1 MKNMAGLVL
10 AAAVSLGGAAAAD
23 SLGGAAAAD
32 SLGDDL
38 MRCAQLSNP
47 QVRLACYD
55 ALASASGAGDDSVA
69 ASGNTNIHQ
78 RGETGAP
85 RPADDSVSS
94 PGNANGASSQPESKP
109 SLAERAFGMLPGG
122 GETNRIRSRVVGKVN
137 GLRHGMR
144 FTLENGQ
151 VWQQTEKSNRNYR
164 ANNPEVEIRQ
174 GFMNSYRMR
183 LEGINARIRV
193 RRVR

>member
-1 MKNMAGLVL
+1 MKAALMKNMAGLVL

-23 SLGGAAAAD
+23 SLG
-32 SLGDDL
+32 
-38 MRCAQLSNP
+38 
-47 QVRLACYD
+47 
-55 ALASASGAGDDSVA
+55 SVA
-69 ASGNTNIHQ
+69 APS
-78 RGETGAP
+78 
-85 RPADDSVSS
+85 
-94 PGNANGASSQPESKP
+94 NANGASSQPESKP
-109 SLAERAFGMLPGG
+109 SLAERAFGMLPGA

-137 GLRHGMR
+137 GLRHGTR

-164 ANNPEVEIRQ
+164 ASNPEVEIRQ

-193 RRVR
+193 RRVK

>member
-1 MKNMAGLVL
+1 MRNMACLVL
-10 AAAVSLGGAAAAD
+10 AAAASLGGAAAAD
-23 SLGGAAAAD
+23 SLR
-32 SLGDDL
+32 DDL
-38 MRCAQLSNP
+38 MRCAQLNNS

-55 ALASASGAGDDSVA
+55 ALASASGAGDAAAADASVPA
-69 ASGNTNIHQ
+69 FGTGEAAAADKSVSASGK
-78 RGETGAP
+78 A
-85 RPADDSVSS
+85 S
-94 PGNANGASSQPESKP
+94 GASPQPESMP

-164 ANNPEVEIRQ
+164 ASSPEVEIHQ

-193 RRVR
+193 RRVK